1 MSNHRIFEIIRRP
14 IFTEKSVAQRED
26 FNQVTFEVAM
36 SANKVEIGKAVAELL
51 EVEVEAVNTMIVRGK
66 TKRIGRSTGKRPNW
80 KKAIVTLAE
89 GETIP
94 ALDLVDQFDDL
105 EAEGEE

>member
-1 MSNHRIFEIIRRP
+1 MSNKTIFEVIRRP
-14 IFTEKSVAQRED
+14 VFTEKSVELREG

-36 SANKVEIGKAVAELL
+36 GANKIEIRKAVEELL
-51 EVEVEAVNTMIVRGK
+51 EVEVSSVNTMIVRGK
-66 TKRIGRSTGKRPNW
+66 IKRIGQSSGKRSNW

-94 ALDLVDQFDDL
+94 ALDLVDQFDDF

>member
-1 MSNHRIFEIIRRP
+1 MSNKTIFDVIRRP
-14 IFTEKSVAQRED
+14 VFTEKSVELREG

-36 SANKVEIGKAVAELL
+36 GANKIEIRKAVEELL
-51 EVEVEAVNTMIVRGK
+51 EVEVSSVNTMIVRGK
-66 TKRIGRSTGKRPNW
+66 IKRIGRSSGKRPNW

-94 ALDLVDQFDDL
+94 ALDLVDQFDDF